1 MSKTNKA
8 CQNIYDKD
16 NNIIFDGGW
25 DCKDIFSIIKD
36 QIIWKGLK
44 VLDIGSNTSGLS
56 LEIAREGAHVIAA
69 EPDPYKNT
77 ISLTKNLIED
87 LILKENLSMELVDND
102 FSTIH
107 KLGSFDVIICFG
119 LIYHFKNPQFL
130 IDYLNQN
137 MKINSKLFISTQTYS
152 SDKLIM
158 INRMD
163 EEVLK
168 KKIIETNNKCILS
181 GWHITRNLFNKML
194 QTSGFNNIKLLTK
207 PCDFP
212 EKSKK
217 FLTNS
222 AYYIAEKNKNL
233 DVSENFKYYP
243 R

>member
-1 MSKTNKA
+1 MIKTNRG

-16 NNIIFDGGW
+16 NNIIFDGEW
-25 DCKDIFSIIKD
+25 DSKSLFSIIKD
-36 QIIWKGLK
+36 KIIWKGLK

-69 EPDPYKNT
+69 EPDPYKNNK
-77 ISLTKNLIED
+77 SLTKNLIED
-87 LILKENLSMELVDND
+87 LILKENLTMKLVDND

-107 KLGSFDVIICFG
+107 KLG

-130 IDYLNQN
+130 LDYLNQN
-137 MKINSKLFISTQTYS
+137 MKINSKLFISTQTHS

-163 EEVLK
+163 EQVLK
-168 KKIIETNNKCILS
+168 KKILETNNKSILS
-181 GWHITRNLFNKML
+181 GWHITNNLFNKML

-212 EKSKK
+212 EKPNK

-233 DVSENFKYYP
+233 DVSENFRYYP